1 MKKFIIVALGLFV
14 LPAFMQAADEVA
26 SDVSTSDVAVETV
39 ADSAPVKEDPAGDD
53 PIVVISKGVD
63 LVLSTSNTSIT
74 NVADE
79 SGDDTDGGDGDNGN
93 GGDNGGSNNSGG
105 GSGSKKKKTTSE
117 TEGLVLG
124 VNTLKFNNNLWQ
136 GMRSD
141 EVKEL
146 QKRLRAEGFFTFPQD
161 TGYFGPIT
169 FAAVQ
174 EYQASRGIWT
184 TGFVGMI
191 TRAALNR

>member
-14 LPAFMQAADEVA
+14 LPAFMQAADDVA
-26 SDVSTSDVAVETV
+26 SDVSTSDVAVETI
-39 ADSAPVKEDPAGDD
+39 ADSAPVKEDPSGDD
-53 PIVVISKGVD
+53 PVVSVSKGAD
-63 LVLSTSNTSIT
+63 IILPISNTAVT
-74 NVADE
+74 NTADE
-79 SGDDTDGGDGDNGN
+79 SGDDTDEGGNGN
-93 GGDNGGSNNSGG
+93 GGNNGGSNSSG
-105 GSGSKKKKTTSE
+105 GSKKKKTTSE

-124 VNTLKFNNNLWQ
+124 VETFKFNNNLWQ

-146 QKRLRAEGFFTFPQD
+146 QKRLRAEGFFTFPED
-161 TGYFGPIT
+161 NGYFGPIT
-169 FAAVQ
+169 LAAVK